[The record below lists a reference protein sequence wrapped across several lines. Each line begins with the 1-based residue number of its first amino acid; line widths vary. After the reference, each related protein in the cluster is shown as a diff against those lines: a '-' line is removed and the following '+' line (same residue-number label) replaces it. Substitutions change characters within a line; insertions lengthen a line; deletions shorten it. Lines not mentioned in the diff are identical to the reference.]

1 MAKLMIMGA
10 GGMGTALAVA
20 FSQMGHQV
28 WLWGWSAE
36 ENAAIRAARENVP
49 LLRGIKIPEAVE
61 IVDTA
66 EAAACCDLALIATP
80 TIGVRGAARTLR
92 GVLPAGRPVACTSK
106 GLEPKAL
113 LPLHEVAAQELPGHP
128 FVALSGPSH
137 AEELSRGIPTVL
149 AAASHSLAAAQ
160 QVQELTEGT
169 HIRIY
174 TNDDLMGVELGGALK
189 NVIAFASGVIDGMG
203 YGDNT
208 KAALMTRGLTE
219 IARLGTRMGARAET
233 FAGLAGVGDLIVTC
247 CSQHSRN
254 HRCGVYV
261 GEGLTVKEAV
271 AKVGMTVE
279 GVTAALCAHELAEK
293 LGVEMP
299 ITEQIYRLIE
309 GEVTARQAV
318 AALLGRPQRHESE
331 TNWLGEIR

>member
-49 LLRGIKIPEAVE
+49 LLRGVKIPEAVE

-92 GVLPAGRPVACTSK
+92 GVLPAGRPV
-106 GLEPKAL
+106 AL

>member
-1 MAKLMIMGA
+1 MAKLIIMGA

-20 FSQMGHQV
+20 LDKMGHQV

-36 ENAAIRAARENVP
+36 ENAAIRTARENVP
-49 LLRGIKIPEAVE
+49 LLKGVKIPESIE
-61 IVDTA
+61 IVDD
-66 EAAACCDLALIATP
+66 AAPAADCDFAIIATP
-80 TIGVRGAARTLR
+80 TIGVRGAAKTLR
-92 GVLPAGRPVACTSK
+92 KVYPAGRPVVCTSK
-106 GLEPKAL
+106 GLEPGTL
-113 LPLHEVAAQELPGHP
+113 LPLHETVGQELPDHP

-149 AAASHSLAAAQ
+149 AAASTSRTAAE
-160 QVQELTEGT
+160 QVQELTAGT

-189 NVIAFASGVIDGMG
+189 NVIAFASGIIDGMG

-219 IARLGTRMGARAET
+219 IARLGVRMGARTET

-254 HRCGVYV
+254 HRCGVFV
-261 GEGLTVKEAV
+261 GQGMTVPEAINR
-271 AKVGMTVE
+271 VGMTVE

-299 ITEQIYRLIE
+299 ITEQIYRLIQ
-309 GEVTARQAV
+309 GEVTAAQAA
-318 AALLGRPQRHESE
+318 AALLGRPLRHESE
-331 TNWLGEIR
+331 SNWLGDLH

>member
-49 LLRGIKIPEAVE
+49 LLRGVKIPEAVE

-106 GLEPKAL
+106 G
-113 LPLHEVAAQELPGHP
+113 QELPGHP

-318 AALLGRPQRHESE
+318 AALLGRPQRHES
-331 TNWLGEIR
+331 